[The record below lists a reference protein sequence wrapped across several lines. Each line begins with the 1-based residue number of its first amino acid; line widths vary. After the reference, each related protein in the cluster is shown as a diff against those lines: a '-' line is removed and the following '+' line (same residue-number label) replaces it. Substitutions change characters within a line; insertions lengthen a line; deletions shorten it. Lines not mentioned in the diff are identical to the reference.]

1 MKETIYSL
9 LCDEKFTDDP
19 TNIGLQRELHSELI
33 QSLQETEN
41 EEEFIIG
48 LIYKSFLD
56 DILRNCMEDDYLN
69 NNIVKK
75 SLIKFA
81 LSRKSLPNQK
91 WGDLFRDIFNF
102 GKVYKK
108 ISLQRKPK
116 DYVYVTVNDIEI
128 KLSIAT
134 AKDEIFI
141 GDTCDYPIFFNLDEN
156 LSDPH
161 RAKKIIEWYANAV
174 KQIIKQLKKSGE
186 AVDLLCFIE
195 KAYSTV
201 GAVTL
206 MPFLVSELE
215 LPATIYRANYWDKN
229 SQISG
234 TKPPAGSRLCF
245 IYDVVISGS
254 ALLDANSFF
263 EKNYGVRAN
272 SAVVFLDYEKGG
284 DKLAEGEIKLV
295 SCLKYSDIKE
305 EVELKR
311 KVMKK
316 LRALND
322 TVHKRSYEEQARKVK
337 KIINNY
343 QDSVSEIEVKNGTNK
358 ISSR

>member
-9 LCDEKFTDDP
+9 LCDEKFTDEP

-69 NNIVKK
+69 NEIVEE

-81 LSRKSLPNQK
+81 SSRKSLPNQK
-91 WGDLFRDIFNF
+91 WDEVLKGIFNF
-102 GKVYKK
+102 GKTYKE
-108 ISLQRKPK
+108 ISLQHKPI
-116 DYVYVTVNDIEI
+116 DYIHVTINDIEI

-134 AKDEIFI
+134 AAKDGIFI
-141 GDTCDYPIFFNLDEN
+141 GDKRDYPIFFNLDEN
-156 LSDPH
+156 LSDQH

-186 AVDLLCFIE
+186 TVDILCFIE
-195 KAYSTV
+195 KSYSVV

-272 SAVVFLDYEKGG
+272 SAVVFLDFEKGG
-284 DKLAEGEIKLV
+284 DKLAEEGIKLIP
-295 SCLKYSDIKE
+295 CLKYSDIKE
-305 EVELKR
+305 KVELKR
-311 KVMKK
+311 RVMKK

-322 TVHKRSYEEQARKVK
+322 TVHKRSYEEQVGKVK

-343 QDSVSEIEVKNGTNK
+343 Q
-358 ISSR
+358 RRRF